1 MQFETAQLVF
11 AVVFILFLVLIVTR
25 ILVKP
30 LRLLAKLLFNSIV
43 GLLMLLGFNLI
54 GNLFGMMIPVN
65 LVTILLTGF
74 LGVPGLIL
82 LIILQILGF

>member
-54 GNLFGMMIPVN
+54 GGLFGMMIPVN

>member
-30 LRLLAKLLFNSIV
+30 LRLLAKLFFNSIV

-54 GNLFGMMIPVN
+54 GGLFGMTIPVN
-65 LVTILLTGF
+65 LVTILLAGF